1 MVRNSTIFF
10 PFPAPITVSA
20 SPARF
25 ASFSNCTEI
34 PVIFSNS
41 FVSSKL
47 CHPGRFGGVKIIP
60 LIKSNGPGQEI
71 PIPSIFSPNPLI
83 TSLIWFNVF
92 IGFFGSKL
100 NSFFDLI
107 FLVDQRNSCICSPNI
122 NSYCIFHDFL
132 SLLYKRKGGQPKLS
146 PLYVVVCKYLI
157 RSNI

>member
-92 IGFFGSKL
+92 IGFFGS
-100 NSFFDLI
+100 D
-107 FLVDQRNSCICSPNI
+107 PNWT
-122 NSYCIFHDFL
+122 L
-132 SLLYKRKGGQPKLS
+132 SLISYFSLISATLVFVPPTSIPTAYFMIFFPSLISQVVF
-146 PLYVVVCKYLI
+146 PLK
-157 RSNI
+157 

>member
-1 MVRNSTIFF
+1 MAVPLAIDSMEPFFKSPCDGPFFHKMQFATSCANPFAPRLICPSIHNPAPTPVEMVRNSTIFF

-92 IGFFGSKL
+92 IGFFGS
-100 NSFFDLI
+100 D
-107 FLVDQRNSCICSPNI
+107 PN
-122 NSYCIFHDFL
+122 
-132 SLLYKRKGGQPKLS
+132 
-146 PLYVVVCKYLI
+146 
-157 RSNI
+157 